1 MNDYSRTSLRLRK
14 VWEDET
20 LLELNMIVT
29 SPHCKVNIHFYTT
42 IEDLKDLKDN
52 LTLFSNLKR
61 KEYHWIQGEDNE
73 SAAQYV
79 QVRFFHF
86 NNQGH
91 IGVEFVL
98 DNKLDIPDKT
108 RVNFYLITELNQI
121 DDFVYKLEGLI
132 KGITDSLES
141 ISEARV

>member
-1 MNDYSRTSLRLRK
+1 MSEYRVKLKK

-29 SPHCKVNIHFYTT
+29 SPHCKVNIHFHTT
-42 IEDLKDLKDN
+42 IEDLKELKDN
-52 LTLFSNLKR
+52 LILFSNLKR
-61 KEYHWIQGEDNE
+61 KEYQWIQGEDNE
-73 SAAQYV
+73 RAAHYV

-98 DNKLDIPDKT
+98 DNKLDIPDRT
-108 RVNFYLITELNQI
+108 RMNFYLVTELNQI
-121 DDFVYKLEGLI
+121 DDFIYKLEGLI
-132 KGITDSLES
+132 KGITDNLES
-141 ISEARV
+141 ISEVRA

>member
-1 MNDYSRTSLRLRK
+1 MSDYRVKLK
-14 VWEDET
+14 KIWEDET

-29 SPHCKVNIHFYTT
+29 SPHCKVNIHFHTT
-42 IEDLKDLKDN
+42 IEDLKELKDN
-52 LTLFSNLKR
+52 LILFSNLKR
-61 KEYHWIQGEDNE
+61 KEYQWIQGEDNE
-73 SAAQYV
+73 RAAHYV

-86 NNQGH
+86 NNHGH

-132 KGITDSLES
+132 KGITDNLES
-141 ISEARV
+141 ISEVKV

>member
-1 MNDYSRTSLRLRK
+1 MSEYRVKLRK

-20 LLELNMIVT
+20 LLELNMVVT
-29 SPHCKVNIHFYTT
+29 SPHCKVNTHFHTT
-42 IEDLKDLKDN
+42 IEDLKELKDK

-61 KEYHWIQGEDNE
+61 KEYRWIQGEDNE
-73 SAAQYV
+73 SAAHYV

-98 DNKLDIPDKT
+98 DNKLDIPDRT
-108 RVNFYLITELNQI
+108 RVNFYLVTELNQI
-121 DDFVYKLEGLI
+121 DDFIYKLEGFI

>member
-1 MNDYSRTSLRLRK
+1 MSEYK
-14 VWEDET
+14 VKLKKTWEDET

-29 SPHCKVNIHFYTT
+29 SPHCKANIYFHTT
-42 IEDLKDLKDN
+42 IEDLKQLKDN
-52 LTLFSNLKR
+52 LILFSNLKR
-61 KEYHWIQGEDNE
+61 KEYQWIQGEDKE
-73 SAAQYV
+73 SAAHYV

-98 DNKLDIPDKT
+98 DNKLDIPDRT
-108 RVNFYLITELNQI
+108 RVNFYLVTELNQI
-121 DDFVYKLEGLI
+121 DDFIYKLEGLI

>member
-1 MNDYSRTSLRLRK
+1 MSEYRVKLKK

-20 LLELNMIVT
+20 LLELNMVVT

-42 IEDLKDLKDN
+42 IEDLKELKDN

-61 KEYHWIQGEDNE
+61 KEYQWIQGEDNE

-132 KGITDSLES
+132 KGITDNLES
-141 ISEARV
+141 ISEVKV

>member
-1 MNDYSRTSLRLRK
+1 MSEYK
-14 VWEDET
+14 VKLKKTWEDEN
-20 LLELNMIVT
+20 LLELNMVVT
-29 SPHCKVNIHFYTT
+29 SAYCKVNTHFYTT
-42 IEDLKDLKDN
+42 IEDLKELKYN
-52 LTLFSNLKR
+52 LILFSNLKR
-61 KEYHWIQGEDNE
+61 KKYQWIQGEDNE
-73 SAAQYV
+73 SAAHYV

-98 DNKLDIPDKT
+98 DNKLDIPDRT
-108 RVNFYLITELNQI
+108 RVNFYLVTELNQI
-121 DDFVYKLEGLI
+121 DDFIYKLEGFI

>member
-1 MNDYSRTSLRLRK
+1 MSGYRIKLRK

-29 SPHCKVNIHFYTT
+29 SHHCKVNIHFYTT
-42 IEDLKDLKDN
+42 IEDLKELKDN
-52 LTLFSNLKR
+52 LTLFSNLKQ
-61 KEYHWIQGEDNE
+61 KEYQWIQGEDTDN
-73 SAAQYV
+73 AAHYV

-98 DNKLDIPDKT
+98 DNKLDIPDRT
-108 RVNFYLITELNQI
+108 RMNFYLVTELNQI
-121 DDFVYKLEGLI
+121 DDFIYKLEGLI
-132 KGITDSLES
+132 KGITDNLES
-141 ISEARV
+141 ISEVRV

>member
-1 MNDYSRTSLRLRK
+1 MSEYGVKLKK
-14 VWEDET
+14 VWEDENF
-20 LLELNMIVT
+20 LELNMVVT
-29 SPHCKVNIHFYTT
+29 SPYCKVNTHFYTT
-42 IEDLKDLKDN
+42 IEDLKELKDN
-52 LTLFSNLKR
+52 LILFSNLKR
-61 KEYHWIQGEDNE
+61 KEYQWIQGEDNE

-108 RVNFYLITELNQI
+108 RVNFYLVTELNQI

-141 ISEARV
+141 LSEVKV

>member
-1 MNDYSRTSLRLRK
+1 MSEHRVKLKK
-14 VWEDET
+14 VWEDES

-29 SPHCKVNIHFYTT
+29 SPYYKVNIHFYTT
-42 IEDLKDLKDN
+42 TEDLKELKDN

-61 KEYHWIQGEDNE
+61 KEYQWIQGEDNE
-73 SAAQYV
+73 SAAHYV
-79 QVRFFHF
+79 RVRFFHF

-132 KGITDSLES
+132 KGITDNLES
-141 ISEARV
+141 ISEVKV

>member
-1 MNDYSRTSLRLRK
+1 MSEYRVKLRK

-20 LLELNMIVT
+20 LLELNMVVT

-42 IEDLKDLKDN
+42 IEDCKELKDN
-52 LTLFSNLKR
+52 LTLFLNLKR
-61 KEYHWIQGEDNE
+61 KEYQWIQGEDNE
-73 SAAQYV
+73 SAAHYV
-79 QVRFFHF
+79 QVRSFHF

-98 DNKLDIPDKT
+98 DNKLDIPDRT
-108 RVNFYLITELNQI
+108 RMNFYLITELSQI

-132 KGITDSLES
+132 EGITNNLES
-141 ISEARV
+141 ISEVRV

>member
-1 MNDYSRTSLRLRK
+1 M
-14 VWEDET
+14 
-20 LLELNMIVT
+20 
-29 SPHCKVNIHFYTT
+29 
-42 IEDLKDLKDN
+42 KDN
-52 LTLFSNLKR
+52 LSLFSNLKR
-61 KEYHWIQGEDNE
+61 KEYQWIQGEDNE
-73 SAAQYV
+73 SATQYV

-132 KGITDSLES
+132 KGITDNLES
-141 ISEARV
+141 ISEVKV

>member
-1 MNDYSRTSLRLRK
+1 MSEYRVKLKK
-14 VWEDET
+14 VWEDEN
-20 LLELNMIVT
+20 LLELNMVVT
-29 SPHCKVNIHFYTT
+29 SPYCKVNTHFYTT
-42 IEDLKDLKDN
+42 IEDLKELKDN
-52 LTLFSNLKR
+52 LILFSNLKR
-61 KEYHWIQGEDNE
+61 KEYQWIQGEDNE

-91 IGVEFVL
+91 IGVEFAL

-141 ISEARV
+141 LSEVKV

>member
-1 MNDYSRTSLRLRK
+1 MSDYRVKLK
-14 VWEDET
+14 KIWEDET

-29 SPHCKVNIHFYTT
+29 SPHCKVNIHFHTT
-42 IEDLKDLKDN
+42 IEDLKELKDN
-52 LTLFSNLKR
+52 LILFSNLKR
-61 KEYHWIQGEDNE
+61 KEYQWIQGEDNE

-132 KGITDSLES
+132 KGITDNLES
-141 ISEARV
+141 ISEVKV

>member
-1 MNDYSRTSLRLRK
+1 MSEHRVKLKK
-14 VWEDET
+14 VWEDES

-29 SPHCKVNIHFYTT
+29 SHYCKVNIHFYTT
-42 IEDLKDLKDN
+42 IEDLKELKDN

-61 KEYHWIQGEDNE
+61 KEYQWIQGEDNE

-98 DNKLDIPDKT
+98 DNKLDIPDKI

-121 DDFVYKLEGLI
+121 DDFVYKLEELI
-132 KGITDSLES
+132 KGITDNLES
-141 ISEARV
+141 ISEVKV

>member
-1 MNDYSRTSLRLRK
+1 MSDYRVKLK
-14 VWEDET
+14 KIWEDET

-29 SPHCKVNIHFYTT
+29 SPHCKVNIHFHTT
-42 IEDLKDLKDN
+42 IEDLKELKDN
-52 LTLFSNLKR
+52 LILFSNLKR
-61 KEYHWIQGEDNE
+61 KEYQWIQGEDNE
-73 SAAQYV
+73 RAAHYV

-132 KGITDSLES
+132 KGITDNLES
-141 ISEARV
+141 ISEVKV

>member
-1 MNDYSRTSLRLRK
+1 MSEYRVKLKK
-14 VWEDET
+14 VWEDKT
-20 LLELNMIVT
+20 LLELNMVVT
-29 SPHCKVNIHFYTT
+29 SPHCKVNIYFYTT
-42 IEDLKDLKDN
+42 IEDLKELKDN

-61 KEYHWIQGEDNE
+61 KEYQWIQGEDNE

-98 DNKLDIPDKT
+98 DNKLDIPDRT

-121 DDFVYKLEGLI
+121 DDFVYKLEELI
-132 KGITDSLES
+132 KGITDNLES
-141 ISEARV
+141 ISQVKV

>member
-1 MNDYSRTSLRLRK
+1 MSEHRVKLKK
-14 VWEDET
+14 VWEDES

-29 SPHCKVNIHFYTT
+29 SPYCKVNIHFYTT
-42 IEDLKDLKDN
+42 IEDLKELKDN

-61 KEYHWIQGEDNE
+61 KEYQWIHGEDNE

-98 DNKLDIPDKT
+98 DNKLDIPDKI

-121 DDFVYKLEGLI
+121 DDFVYKLEELI
-132 KGITDSLES
+132 KGITDNLES
-141 ISEARV
+141 ISEVKV